1 MSRQCRDNLNI
12 RGGFRSFIDYE
23 LKGKR
28 VAMKIFFEAAIQGA
42 QNREERAAVHRLI
55 IDAIKSCGCE
65 VISKHT
71 IGKDYDTCS
80 SFDRTFLT
88 ESTNV
93 SAFFN
98 VISASSFE
106 A

>member
-1 MSRQCRDNLNI
+1 
-12 RGGFRSFIDYE
+12 
-23 LKGKR
+23 
-28 VAMKIFFEAAIQGA
+28 MKIFFEAAIQGA
-42 QNREERAAVHRLI
+42 QNREERAAVHRLVV
-55 IDAIKSCGCE
+55 DAIKSCGCE
-65 VISKHT
+65 VISEHATCKN
-71 IGKDYDTCS
+71 YDTCS